1 MLSTDTRLKV
11 EFLCSRIERGE
22 PVSLTDMTWLQKW
35 AKSNRTVHEMV
46 SRARRRAVTGPV
58 DPESL
63 DGFMDQMNLG
73 NPDPSTHITG
83 ASSVDE
89 LIDFFKP
96 PDWLQRD

>member
-11 EFLCSRIERGE
+11 EFLCSRIERSE
-22 PVSLTDMTWLQKW
+22 PVSLTDMAWLQKW

-46 SRARRRAVTGPV
+46 SRARRRAATGPV
-58 DPESL
+58 DPEW
-63 DGFMDQMNLG
+63 FMDAMNLG
-73 NPDPSTHITG
+73 NPDPTTHITN